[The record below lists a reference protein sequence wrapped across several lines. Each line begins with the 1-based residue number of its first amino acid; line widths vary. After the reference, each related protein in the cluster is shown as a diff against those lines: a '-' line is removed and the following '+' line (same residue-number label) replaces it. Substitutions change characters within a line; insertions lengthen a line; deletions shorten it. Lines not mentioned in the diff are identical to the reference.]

1 VAVAVAT
8 RAVGAGGRGRAEAV
22 TLDDVGR
29 HSKPE
34 ADPARAD
41 TFRLLFVCTGNL
53 CRSPA
58 AEIMTRH
65 LLIGKLGGRE
75 AARFDVSSAGVNAVV
90 GEMMH
95 PDTRDELSPWGLD
108 GVQAGNFRARQL
120 RSSMIRT
127 SDLVLGASLRH
138 RSAVVEREP
147 AGLKNTFAL
156 REFAALADA
165 VDECMLPEGDPVK
178 RAQELVEQ
186 ARMKRGL
193 VPLDREE
200 LSIPDPIGKPQQAH
214 HEAVVVITDAV
225 YRIVEK
231 IVPAR

>member
-1 VAVAVAT
+1 M
-8 RAVGAGGRGRAEAV
+8 
-22 TLDDVGR
+22 GR
-29 HSKPE
+29 HSRPDL
-34 ADPARAD
+34 DPARAD

-65 LLIGKLGGRE
+65 LLVGKLGGRE
-75 AARFDVSSAGVNAVV
+75 AARFDISSAGVNAVV

-95 PDTRDELSPWGLD
+95 PDTRDELAPWGLD
-108 GVQAGNFRARQL
+108 GPAQAGAFRARQL
-120 RSSMIRT
+120 RSSMVRR

-165 VDECMLPEGDPVK
+165 VDETMLPEGDPVK
-178 RAQELVEQ
+178 RAHELVEQ

-200 LSIPDPIGKPQQAH
+200 LSVVDPIGKPQQAH
-214 HEAVVVITDAV
+214 HEAVVLITDAV

-231 IVPAR
+231 IVPSR